1 MQHRGRD
8 RIRPARDVTTALPR
22 LRVGLVSVR
31 FKLFDAQMG
40 PDFPTRMRAHVDRS
54 AAILEGAFDLV
65 RTPLIEEEQDAAAVA
80 ATLAGERLDAVVF
93 APAMAAPPSYARTA
107 LAGQTAPLLIWNA
120 PSITRIP
127 ADYHQD
133 EATVHSTTVGAVMYG
148 NVLVREGR
156 APTVVTA
163 AHNEAEAIDG
173 LLRTL
178 RAVAAAGS
186 IRGATF
192 LRVGHPIPGYIDVE
206 ASPAELAELGLREH
220 ALGRTEWE
228 SAVRSVSD
236 EDAAALLEDVTGRW
250 SGDPGPQ
257 ADQSA
262 RIAVALGRSMD
273 TAGAI
278 AGTVNCHGPWFR
290 DNDVVGLPA
299 CLGVACSTEAGRPI
313 SCTGDQ
319 PAAIALAL
327 ARRLTGAALYCET
340 YAPEVSTGLVLIAA
354 GGEGDPAWAAGSGVK
369 LEANDHYPGN
379 RGTGTSVAFALAPGP
394 ASLLST
400 SPTSEGWVLAWGPGE
415 IVESRYP
422 DMRGPNAMF
431 RFDSGPSGE
440 VISRWIGSGATH
452 HNALAPGR
460 LEVEIPALARALG
473 IRLVRV

>member
-1 MQHRGRD
+1 
-8 RIRPARDVTTALPR
+8 
-22 LRVGLVSVR
+22 
-31 FKLFDAQMG
+31 
-40 PDFPTRMRAHVDRS
+40 
-54 AAILEGAFDLV
+54 
-65 RTPLIEEEQDAAAVA
+65 
-80 ATLAGERLDAVVF
+80 
-93 APAMAAPPSYARTA
+93 
-107 LAGQTAPLLIWNA
+107 
-120 PSITRIP
+120 
-127 ADYHQD
+127 
-133 EATVHSTTVGAVMYG
+133 MYG

-163 AHNEAEAIDG
+163 AHDDAGAIDG

-178 RAVAAAGS
+178 RGIAAAGS
-186 IRGATF
+186 IRGGTF
-192 LRVGHPIPGYIDVE
+192 IRVGDPIPGYIDVE
-206 ASPAELAELGLREH
+206 VSAEELAQLGLREH
-220 ALGRTEWE
+220 ALGRDEWE

-236 EDAAALLEDVTGRW
+236 EEAAALLEGVMGRW

-257 ADQSA
+257 AVHSA

-273 TAGAI
+273 AAGAI

-340 YAPEVSTGLVLIAA
+340 YAPEVSTGLVLVAA
-354 GGEGDPAWAAGSGVK
+354 GGEGDPVWAGGGGVK

-379 RGTGTSVAFALAPGP
+379 RGQGTSVAFALEPGP
-394 ASLLST
+394 ASLLSM
-400 SPTSEGWVLAWGPGE
+400 SPTSDGWVLAWGPGE
-415 IVESRYP
+415 IVESRYT

-440 VISRWIGSGATH
+440 AISRWIGSGATH